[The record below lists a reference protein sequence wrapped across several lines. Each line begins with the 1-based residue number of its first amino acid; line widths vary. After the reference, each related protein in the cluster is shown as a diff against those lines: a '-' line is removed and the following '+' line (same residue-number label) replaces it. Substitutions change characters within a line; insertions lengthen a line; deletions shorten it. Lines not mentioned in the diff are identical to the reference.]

1 MKIYAMT
8 LSLDLET
15 NLNQSV
21 MLHLC
26 NSYLTLLFYYKHALH
41 IYIRFNNTDICND
54 VYIQDNERHAIF
66 FKFLEGIVDRLNTLP
81 QCPKKHSNIIKQT
94 KIMKKNMLKN
104 KARKKINTK

>member
-1 MKIYAMT
+1 
-8 LSLDLET
+8 
-15 NLNQSV
+15 

-66 FKFLEGIVDRLNTLP
+66 IKFLERIVDRVKHTSSI
-81 QCPKKHSNIIKQT
+81 PKETFKHNKTNKQT
-94 KIMKKNMLKN
+94 KIMKKKH
-104 KARKKINTK
+104 A